1 MNDVIV
7 SRTVTGPGS
16 KSRPPMAT
24 YCEPSQRAIIR
35 VRDQQA
41 GQRIERDRREAM
53 ALLRGLEPE
62 PRRERPAELP
72 AHQAAQDPILNAE
85 FVAGLIAGL
94 AISGLV
100 AAALMLGDRL

>member
-7 SRTVTGPGS
+7 SRTITGPGL

-24 YCEPSQRAIIR
+24 YCEPSQRAVIR
-35 VRDQQA
+35 ARSAQSE
-41 GQRIERDRREAM
+41 QRINRDRREAM
-53 ALLRGLEPE
+53 ALLSQLEHE
-62 PRRERPAELP
+62 PQRPAALP
-72 AHQAAQDPILNAE
+72 DHCVAQDPVLNAE

-94 AISGLV
+94 AFSGLV